1 MTIEIRVRGGSLFH
15 PTLSGSDAKSR
26 RNSGSSN
33 YVKHMSVRCIVNGI
47 DPLWTFS
54 YTHVIDPILAVL
66 LDFLLLSLKHR
77 D

>member
-1 MTIEIRVRGGSLFH
+1 MVGLFFS
-15 PTLSGSDAKSR
+15 PYSGSDAKSIGR
-26 RNSGSSN
+26 RYSGSSN
-33 YVKHMSVRCIVNGI
+33 YVKHMSVRSVVNGI

-54 YTHVIDPILAVL
+54 YTHVIDPILPVL